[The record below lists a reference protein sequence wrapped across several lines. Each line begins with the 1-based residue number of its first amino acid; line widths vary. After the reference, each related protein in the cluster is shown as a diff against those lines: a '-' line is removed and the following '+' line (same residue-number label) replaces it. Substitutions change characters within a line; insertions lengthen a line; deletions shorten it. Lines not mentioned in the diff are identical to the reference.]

1 MHLTVRAGILDRRPS
16 MALDQHDKLK
26 ALLLEA
32 LAIADK
38 MERHDVLALYIVQA
52 LDHLTPSVPQ

>member
-1 MHLTVRAGILDRRPS
+1 MT
-16 MALDQHDKLK
+16 LDQKEKLK

-38 MERHDVLALYIVQA
+38 MEGRDVLALYIVQA
-52 LDHLTPSVPQ
+52 LDTLTPNVPR

>member
-1 MHLTVRAGILDRRPS
+1 
-16 MALDQHDKLK
+16 MALNQHDKLK

-38 MERHDVLALYIVQA
+38 MEGQDVLALYIVRA
-52 LDHLTPSVPQ
+52 LDYLTPNVSQ

>member
-1 MHLTVRAGILDRRPS
+1 

-38 MERHDVLALYIVQA
+38 MERHDVLALYIAQA
-52 LDHLTPSVPQ
+52 LDHLAPSVPQ

>member
-1 MHLTVRAGILDRRPS
+1 MTF
-16 MALDQHDKLK
+16 DQQEKLK

-38 MERHDVLALYIVQA
+38 MEGHDVLALYVVQA
-52 LDHLTPSVPQ
+52 LDTLTPNIWR

>member
-1 MHLTVRAGILDRRPS
+1 
-16 MALDQHDKLK
+16 MALDQYDKLK

-38 MERHDVLALYIVQA
+38 MEGQGVLTLYIVQA
-52 LDHLTPSVPQ
+52 LDALTPNVRR

>member
-1 MHLTVRAGILDRRPS
+1 MT
-16 MALDQHDKLK
+16 LDQHEKLK

-38 MERHDVLALYIVQA
+38 MEGRGVLALYIVHA
-52 LDHLTPSVPQ
+52 LDTLMPDVRR

>member
-1 MHLTVRAGILDRRPS
+1 
-16 MALDQHDKLK
+16 MALEQHDKLK

-38 MERHDVLALYIVQA
+38 IEGHDVLALYIVHA
-52 LDHLTPSVPQ
+52 LENLTPSDPQ

>member
-1 MHLTVRAGILDRRPS
+1 

-26 ALLLEA
+26 ALLQEA

>member
-1 MHLTVRAGILDRRPS
+1 MS
-16 MALDQHDKLK
+16 LDQNGKLK

-38 MERHDVLALYIVQA
+38 MEGHEVLALYIVQA
-52 LDHLTPSVPQ
+52 LDNLTPNAPQ

>member
-1 MHLTVRAGILDRRPS
+1 

-32 LAIADK
+32 LALADN
-38 MERHDVLALYIVQA
+38 MEGHEVLAIYVVQA
-52 LDHLTPSVPQ
+52 LENLTPNVPQ

>member
-1 MHLTVRAGILDRRPS
+1 MT
-16 MALDQHDKLK
+16 LDQHEKLK

-38 MERHDVLALYIVQA
+38 MQGRGVLALYIAQA
-52 LDHLTPSVPQ
+52 LDTLTPNVRR

>member
-1 MHLTVRAGILDRRPS
+1 MVGNEISARRPS
-16 MALDQHDKLK
+16 VPADQHERLK

-38 MERHDVLALYIVQA
+38 LEGHDLLALYIVQA
-52 LDHLTPSVPQ
+52 LDKITPDVSR